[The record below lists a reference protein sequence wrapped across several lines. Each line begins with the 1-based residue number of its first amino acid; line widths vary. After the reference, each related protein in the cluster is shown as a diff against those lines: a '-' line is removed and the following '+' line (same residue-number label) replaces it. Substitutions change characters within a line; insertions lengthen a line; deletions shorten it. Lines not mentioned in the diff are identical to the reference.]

1 MAKEKDISVGAGSKM
16 SRKEN
21 NDDSYFTFPQESK
34 IMSVFIFTFAHKV
47 K

>member
-16 SRKEN
+16 SRKES
-21 NDDSYFTFPQESK
+21 NDDSYFTFQQESK
-34 IMSVFIFTFAHKV
+34 ITSVFISTFANKV

>member
-1 MAKEKDISVGAGSKM
+1 MAKEEDISGEAGSKM

-21 NDDSYFTFPQESK
+21 KDDGYFTFLRESK
-34 IMSVFIFTFAHKV
+34 IIGVFIFTFANKV

>member
-1 MAKEKDISVGAGSKM
+1 MAKEKDISDDAGSKI

-21 NDDSYFTFPQESK
+21 KDDGYFTFLRESK
-34 IMSVFIFTFAHKV
+34 ITGIIIFTFAHKV

>member
-1 MAKEKDISVGAGSKM
+1 MAKEKDISGEASSKM

-21 NDDSYFTFPQESK
+21 NDEGYFIFLPKSK
-34 IMSVFIFTFAHKV
+34 ITSVIIFTFANKV